1 MNTIELKRNCSWIEL
16 IRQPKIF
23 NMAIFDWASTLLA
36 SFIIAKLLFRILDIN
51 KYKVSFILFYFY
63 VTILLL
69 ILGIFLHIFF
79 DVNTMLGY
87 YLGISKK
94 PKRIKCI

>member
-51 KYKVSFILFYFY
+51 KYKV
-63 VTILLL
+63 
-69 ILGIFLHIFF
+69 
-79 DVNTMLGY
+79 
-87 YLGISKK
+87 
-94 PKRIKCI
+94 